1 METVMKMNN
10 SITIIIILIILKQVN
25 SHSFNIE
32 SLNSSSGI
40 FYKNMGTVL
49 VYNQYFTLVT
59 YKNLSHYE
67 TKLNVI
73 QNQLEE
79 TEEICEHDKKKKTKN
94 VKN

>member
-79 TEEICEHDKKKKTKN
+79 TEEICEHDKKKKNQKC
-94 VKN
+94 